1 MLRTHSNYEGKVLNA
16 ARIRVVEE
24 RMRRAFP
31 RKECLRLSREGE
43 VSQVKKADCKEEK
56 ALADKTGKSGRAF
69 ICHIGSWGFIPSA
82 SFRINAR
89 KSSGQICTV
98 DSSLW

>member
-31 RKECLRLSREGE
+31 RKECLRLSWEGE

-69 ICHIGSWGFIPSA
+69 ICHIGSWGFPQQVLELMPGNQVVRSA
-82 SFRINAR
+82 
-89 KSSGQICTV
+89 
-98 DSSLW
+98 L

>member
-16 ARIRVVEE
+16 ARMRVVEE

-43 VSQVKKADCKEEK
+43 VSQVKKADRKEEK
-56 ALADKTGKSGRAF
+56 APADKTGESGRAF
-69 ICHIGSWGFIPSA
+69 ICHTGSWGFIPSA